1 MPILTGE
8 KVEAAPTVSC
18 FISSLNKSN
27 CLFCLVITRF
37 ISFIAFSISCSE
49 NTGYIELNLLLMFA
63 GETACF
69 LTQSKAVLRFG
80 GEVSRP
86 WF

>member
-8 KVEAAPTVSC
+8 KVEAAPTVNC
-18 FISSLNKSN
+18 FISSLNRSS
-27 CLFCLVITRF
+27 CLFCLVMTRF
-37 ISFIAFSISCSE
+37 ISVIAFCMSCSE
-49 NTGYIELNLLLMFA
+49 NNGYTEFNLLLMFA

-80 GEVSRP
+80 GDVSRP